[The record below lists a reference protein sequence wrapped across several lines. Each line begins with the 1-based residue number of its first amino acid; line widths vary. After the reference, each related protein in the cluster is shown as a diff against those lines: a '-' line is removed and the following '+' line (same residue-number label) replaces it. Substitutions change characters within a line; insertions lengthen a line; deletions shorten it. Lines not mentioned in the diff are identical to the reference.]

1 MGFETYEEMEA
12 WADSLE
18 QSDAEAHD
26 ANLIAGVEYDEEGY
40 EAEPL
45 DDSGAEDYRPF
56 EYAADKWLLRF
67 LEGESTRR
75 DSNEALIDSLRL
87 ELELRGV
94 AVWRCDG
101 CDRWLADTRTAHI
114 NHSADCEAN
123 GS

>member
-12 WADSLE
+12 FADSLE
-18 QSDAEAHD
+18 QSDLEAHD
-26 ANLIAGVEYDEEGY
+26 AAVYRVRTAVSVGCGVC
-40 EAEPL
+40 
-45 DDSGAEDYRPF
+45 GATGLPVVGHADVCGRPHKT
-56 EYAADKWLLRF
+56 ENTSWLLG
-67 LEGESTRR
+67 LLAKGSQT
-75 DSNEALIDSLRL
+75 DALLL

-101 CDRWLADTRTAHI
+101 CDRWLADTHTAHI